1 MPADASD
8 SAEETFDVVDEQ
20 DRVVGRAPRSEVH
33 RRGLLHRAVHVFVFD
48 PAGRL
53 LVQTR
58 SATKDEYPL
67 TYTSS
72 ASGHV
77 ESGEDYD
84 TTAPRELAEELGL
97 DLPLE
102 RLAKFPANPE
112 TANEHTVLYRATT
125 DREPTPDPDE
135 IAEVNWR
142 EMRELLAEL
151 AGHPER
157 FSPPFRVLLRFVT
170 NT

>member
-1 MPADASD
+1 MP
-8 SAEETFDVVDEQ
+8 EEIFDVVDEL
-20 DRVVGRAPRSEVH
+20 DRVVSTAARSEVH

-48 PAGRL
+48 STGRL

-77 ESGEDYD
+77 ASGDGYD
-84 TTAPRELAEELGL
+84 ETAPRELEEELGL
-97 DLPLE
+97 VLPLE
-102 RLAKFPANPE
+102 RLAKFPAGPD

-125 DREPTPDPDE
+125 DAEPTPDPDE

-142 EMRELLAEL
+142 ELSDLLAEL
-151 AGHPER
+151 DTDPDR
-157 FSPPFRVLLRFVT
+157 FSPPFRVLLRWYCSQEVEESR
-170 NT
+170 